1 MISSALQICTHCV
14 KQTIQAC
21 CLMEQQRYTFPVLS
35 IAELVI
41 NTVTQYVSLKLCE
54 ASNSIAP
61 IPLTLNQIGRISS
74 QITPAALSLYWA
86 V

>member
-1 MISSALQICTHCV
+1 
-14 KQTIQAC
+14 
-21 CLMEQQRYTFPVLS
+21 MEQQRYTFPVLS

-41 NTVTQYVSLKLCE
+41 NTVTQYVNLKLCE
-54 ASNSIAP
+54 TSNSIAP
-61 IPLTLNQIGRISS
+61 IPLTLNHIGSISS